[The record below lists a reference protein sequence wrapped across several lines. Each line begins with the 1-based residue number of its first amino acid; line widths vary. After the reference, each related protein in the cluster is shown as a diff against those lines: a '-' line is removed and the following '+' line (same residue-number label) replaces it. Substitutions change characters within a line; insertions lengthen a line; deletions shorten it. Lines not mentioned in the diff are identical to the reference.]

1 MKSKPILS
9 IAVFIIAL
17 FSFSQLFAGNYYQIK
32 VYSLDNPGQ
41 EERIDNYLKSTFI
54 QAAHEAGIDNVG
66 VFKPIETDPDYGKKI
81 FVLIPLNDLNEIDK
95 LENQVRATEL
105 NSESADYINAAHD
118 NPPFQRVETIILKA
132 FSEMPNYHK
141 PSFDTPKQ
149 EQIFQIRSYE
159 GATEKLYQKKVEM
172 FNEGGE
178 LAIFNNLG
186 FNPVFF
192 GEVLAGAN
200 MPNLI
205 YMTSYKNIE
214 ANEKLWQAFR
224 TDPKWEE
231 LKNDKAYANT
241 VSHID
246 NWLCHPTSYSD
257 F

>member
-1 MKSKPILS
+1 MKSKRILS

-17 FSFSQLFAGNYYQIK
+17 FSYSQLFAGNYYQIK

-41 EERIDNYLKSTFI
+41 EERVDNYLKTTFLK
-54 QAAHEAGIDNVG
+54 AAHEAGIENVG

-81 FVLIPLNDLNEIDK
+81 FVLIPLEDLNDVVKIDDQ
-95 LENQVRATEL
+95 LLQFEL
-105 NSESADYINAAHD
+105 NSGNDDYINAAHD
-118 NPPFQRVETIILKA
+118 NPPFKRVETIILKA

-141 PSFDTPKQ
+141 PAFDTPKA

-159 GATEKLYQKKVEM
+159 GPTEKLYHKKVEM

-178 LAIFNNLG
+178 VALFNDLG
-186 FNPVFF
+186 FNAVFF

-205 YMTSYKNIE
+205 YMTSFKDIE
-214 ANEKLWQAFR
+214 TNKKLWEAFGAH
-224 TDPKWEE
+224 PKWEE
-231 LKNDKAYANT
+231 LKNNKAYANT

>member
-1 MKSKPILS
+1 MKSNRILS
-9 IAVFIIAL
+9 TAIIIIAL
-17 FSFSQLFAGNYYQIK
+17 FSFSQLFAVNYYQIK
-32 VYSLDNPGQ
+32 VYNLDNPGQ
-41 EERIDNYLKSTFI
+41 EERVDNYLKSTFLK
-54 QAAHEAGIDNVG
+54 AAHEAGIENVG

-81 FVLIPLNDLNEIDK
+81 FVLIPLKDLNDIVK
-95 LENQVRATEL
+95 LEDQIIRTEL
-105 NSESADYINAAHD
+105 NSDDSDYINAAHD

-141 PSFDTPKQ
+141 PAFDTPKE

-159 GATEKLYQKKVEM
+159 GATEKLYRKKVEM

-178 LAIFNNLG
+178 VALFNDLG
-186 FNPVFF
+186 FNAVFF

-205 YMTSYKNIE
+205 YMTSFKDIDSNK
-214 ANEKLWQAFR
+214 KLWEAFGSH
-224 TDPKWEE
+224 PKWEE
-231 LKNDKAYANT
+231 LKNNKAYANT

-246 NWLCHPTSYSD
+246 NWLCHPTAYSD

>member
-1 MKSKPILS
+1 MKSKRILS
-9 IAVFIIAL
+9 TAVFIIAL

-32 VYSLDNPGQ
+32 VYSLDNPSQ
-41 EERIDNYLKSTFI
+41 EERIDNYLKSTFLK
-54 QAAHEAGIDNVG
+54 AAHEAGIDNVG

-81 FVLIPLNDLNEIDK
+81 FVLIPLNDLSEIEKIEDQ
-95 LENQVRATEL
+95 LSRIEL

-118 NPPFQRVETIILKA
+118 NPPFKRVETTILKA

-141 PSFDTPKQ
+141 PAFDTPKQ
-149 EQIFQIRSYE
+149 GQIFQIRSYE

-178 LAIFNNLG
+178 LAIFKDLG

-205 YMTSYKNIE
+205 YMTSFKNIDSNKELWE
-214 ANEKLWQAFR
+214 AFGVH
-224 TDPKWEE
+224 PKWEE
-231 LKNDKAYANT
+231 LKNNKEYANT

-246 NWLCHPTSYSD
+246 NWLCHPTDYSD

>member
-1 MKSKPILS
+1 MKSKPILK

-17 FSFSQLFAGNYYQIK
+17 FSFSQLLAGNYYQIK
-32 VYSLDNPGQ
+32 VYSIENPGQ

-54 QAAHEAGIDNVG
+54 QAAHKAGIEHVG

-81 FVLIPLNDLNEIDK
+81 FVFIPLNNLSEIEKIEDQ
-95 LENQVRATEL
+95 LSRVEL
-105 NSESADYINAAHD
+105 NAESAAYINAAHD
-118 NPPFQRVETIILKA
+118 NPPFKRVETIILRA
-132 FSEMPNYHK
+132 FSDMPNYHK
-141 PSFDTPKQ
+141 PAFDTPKQ

-186 FNPVFF
+186 FNAVFF

-200 MPNLI
+200 MPNLV
-205 YMTSYKNIE
+205 YMTSFKNIE
-214 ANEKLWQAFR
+214 ANKELWQAFR

-246 NWLCHPTSYSD
+246 NWLCHPTAYSD

>member
-1 MKSKPILS
+1 MKSKQILS
-9 IAVFIIAL
+9 TAVFIIAL

-41 EERIDNYLKSTFI
+41 EERVDNYLKSTFLK
-54 QAAHEAGIDNVG
+54 AAHEAGIENVG

-81 FVLIPLNDLNEIDK
+81 FVLIPLKDLNDVVKIDDQ
-95 LENQVRATEL
+95 LLQFEL
-105 NSESADYINAAHD
+105 NSGNDDYINATHD
-118 NPPFQRVETIILKA
+118 NPPFKRVETIILKA

-141 PSFDTPKQ
+141 PAFNTPKQ

-159 GATEKLYQKKVEM
+159 GATEKLYHKKVEM

-178 LAIFNNLG
+178 VALFNDLG
-186 FNPVFF
+186 FNAVFF

-205 YMTSYKNIE
+205 YMTSFKDIDSNK
-214 ANEKLWQAFR
+214 KLWEAFGAH
-224 TDPKWEE
+224 PKWEE
-231 LKNDKAYANT
+231 LKNNKAYANT

>member
-9 IAVFIIAL
+9 IAVIIIAF
-17 FSFSQLFAGNYYQIK
+17 FSFSQVLAGNYYQIK
-32 VYSLDNPGQ
+32 VYNLDNPGQ
-41 EERIDNYLKSTFI
+41 EKRIDNYLENTFI
-54 QAAHEAGIDNVG
+54 PAAHEANIKHIG

-81 FVLIPLNDLNEIDK
+81 FVLIPLKNLNDIEKIEDQLSRAEINA
-95 LENQVRATEL
+95 EN
-105 NSESADYINAAHD
+105 ADYINAAHD
-118 NPPFQRVETIILKA
+118 NPPFNRVETIILRA

-141 PSFDTPKQ
+141 PVFDTPKQ

-178 LAIFNNLG
+178 VALFNDLG
-186 FNPVFF
+186 FNAVFF

-205 YMTSYKNIE
+205 YMTSFKNME
-214 ANEKLWQAFR
+214 TNKKLWEAFGAH
-224 TDPKWEE
+224 PKWEE
-231 LKNDKAYANT
+231 LKNNKAYANT

>member
-17 FSFSQLFAGNYYQIK
+17 FSFSQLLADNYYQIK
-32 VYSLDNPGQ
+32 VYSLNNPSQ
-41 EERIDNYLKSTFI
+41 EERVDNYLKSTFI
-54 QAAHEAGIDNVG
+54 KAAHEAGIENVG

-81 FVLIPLNDLNEIDK
+81 FVLIPLEDLKDIEKIEDQ
-95 LENQVRATEL
+95 LRDTEL
-105 NSESADYINAAHD
+105 NADNEDYINAAHD
-118 NPPFQRVETIILKA
+118 NPPFQRVETILLKA
-132 FSEMPNYHK
+132 FSEMPVYHK
-141 PSFDTPKQ
+141 PAFDTPKQ

-159 GATEKLYQKKVEM
+159 GATEKLYHKKVEM

-178 LAIFNNLG
+178 VALFNDLG
-186 FNPVFF
+186 FNAVFF

-205 YMTSYKNIE
+205 YMTSFENMESNK
-214 ANEKLWQAFR
+214 KLWQAFGAH
-224 TDPKWEE
+224 PKWEE
-231 LKNDKAYANT
+231 LKNNKAYANT

-246 NWLCHPTSYSD
+246 NWFCYPTSYSD